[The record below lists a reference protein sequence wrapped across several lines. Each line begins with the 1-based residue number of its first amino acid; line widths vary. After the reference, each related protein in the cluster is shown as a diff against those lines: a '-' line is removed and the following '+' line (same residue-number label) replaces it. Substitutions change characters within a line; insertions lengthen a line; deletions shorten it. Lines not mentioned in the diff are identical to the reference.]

1 MLISVLREPLREH
14 SGGTGT
20 QQDDERRMGNAG
32 ELKLSN
38 AFSSLLTT
46 SRIQSR
52 RGASLP

>member
-1 MLISVLREPLREH
+1 MFISVLREPLREH